1 MVDCGD
7 ADAMVTGNIRH
18 YAASIESLKKVV
30 DPRPGEILFGLNM
43 IITQK
48 KTIFI
53 ADTQVNDFPSA
64 EDLVKISISSVRVAR
79 LFGFDPKVA
88 FLSHSTFGK
97 PSSRNTKHVR
107 DAIELLKSKKVDFD
121 FDGEMQP
128 YVALNPKYKET
139 YPFSKIVGN
148 AIILIMP
155 ALHSAAISTK
165 LMKTIGGAKII
176 GPLLIGLGLPIE
188 IAPLR
193 SSTNDILNLASV
205 AAYSAE
211 IIDYKNKKTN

>member
-1 MVDCGD
+1 MKFLRNIFDNAHEKLNANEKTKKLFPLVDAFD
-7 ADAMVTGNIRH
+7 TLMFTPNHVTSKG
-18 YAASIESLKKVV
+18 S
-30 DPRPGEILFGLNM
+30 
-43 IITQK
+43 
-48 KTIFI
+48 
-53 ADTQVNDFPSA
+53 
-64 EDLVKISISSVRVAR
+64 
-79 LFGFDPKVA
+79 
-88 FLSHSTFGK
+88 
-97 PSSRNTKHVR
+97 HVR
-107 DAIELLKSKKVDFD
+107 DAIELLKRKKVDFD

-128 YVALNPKYKET
+128 DVALNPKYKET

-148 AIILIMP
+148 ANILIMP

-193 SSTNDILNLASV
+193 SSSNDILNLASV

-211 IIDYKNKKTN
+211 IIDYKNKKN